1 MRKVQR
7 AAGQEPHFSPMIAAL
22 CHVGVSIHLAMKL
35 HLALLTLASV
45 ATVAH
50 AEDISLFNGKDLS
63 AWKEPLGAW
72 SVVGSVAL
80 NEAAPKGFTTQPGE
94 GVMLSNAAGKSVDL
108 ISKAEHGDAEIHV
121 EFAVPKDSNSG
132 IYVQG
137 RYEVQVFDSF
147 GKATIAEHDCG
158 AIYQRWDPARGKGN
172 EGFEGH
178 TPKVN
183 ASKAP
188 GKWQSFDITFR
199 APRFD
204 AAGKKTGN
212 AKFIKVLHNGRLIHE
227 NVEVNAPTRGS
238 KFPDEAA
245 TGPIVIQGDHGPVA
259 YRNLRITTR

>member
-1 MRKVQR
+1 
-7 AAGQEPHFSPMIAAL
+7 
-22 CHVGVSIHLAMKL
+22 MKL
-35 HLALLTLASV
+35 HLALAAFVSLSL
-45 ATVAH
+45 AH
-50 AEDISLFNGKDLS
+50 AEEINLFAGKDLS
-63 AWKEPLGAW
+63 AWKEPTGAW

-80 NEAAPKGFTTQPGE
+80 NKEAPKGFIATPGQ
-94 GVMLSNAAGKSVDL
+94 GVTLSATAGKSVDI

-121 EFAVPKDSNSG
+121 EFNVPKDSNSG
-132 IYVQG
+132 VYVQG

-188 GKWQSFDITFR
+188 GEWQSFDISFR

-204 AAGKKTGN
+204 ASGKKTEN
-212 AKFIKVLHNGRLIHE
+212 AKFIKVLHNGQLIHE

-238 KFPDEAA
+238 KFPAEAA

-259 YRNLRITTR
+259 YRNLTIVTK